1 MNEKSISWHN
11 VGSVSRVEIMVS
23 AALLN
28 AARGLSTLLE
38 RDITTG
44 TVQARVV
51 DLADISAGVGHPE
64 DETVGIYLK
73 MHGDLGG
80 QALLIL
86 SLEDALNL
94 TDILME
100 QGPGAST
107 ALNEIAQSALA
118 ETGHLMVAYFL
129 NAMAV
134 LTGEPLR
141 PSPPAVIVD
150 MLGSIL
156 NIIATAVGENSDK
169 LMIIETI
176 LQDTQGLFQL
186 RFWVLPDLFS
196 QFQ

>member
-28 AARGLSTLLE
+28 AARGLSTLLG
-38 RDITTG
+38 RDVTTG